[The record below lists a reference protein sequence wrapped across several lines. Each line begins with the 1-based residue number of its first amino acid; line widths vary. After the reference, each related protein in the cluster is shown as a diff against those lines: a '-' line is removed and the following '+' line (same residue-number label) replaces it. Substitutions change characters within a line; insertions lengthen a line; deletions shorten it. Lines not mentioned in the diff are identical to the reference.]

1 MKKLKLLSLLMA
13 AVALMTA
20 CNKDDNDDKDNNT
33 GESGISVQYDG
44 KTWKSTIVAAS
55 YSTDADLTVITGANP
70 STGEQIILSFSG
82 SITGTLA
89 ITEPTGGPAISFS
102 MGQSGSFSTLISDN
116 PTGEIV
122 ITKFDKE
129 KKLISGTFQFKAE
142 DIDGVDK
149 EFTNGTFTNIS
160 YISQ

>member
-1 MKKLKLLSLLMA
+1 MKKLKFLSLLLA
-13 AVALMTA
+13 GVVLMTA
-20 CNKDDNDDKDNNT
+20 CNKDDKDDKT
-33 GESGISVQYDG
+33 EESGISVQYDG
-44 KTWKSTIVAAS
+44 TTWKSTIVTAAYFS
-55 YSTDADLTVITGANP
+55 DSDETLITGANA

-89 ITEPTGGPAISFS
+89 ITTSDGPIISFS

-129 KKLISGTFQFKAE
+129 KKLISGTFHCKAE